1 MIYGPVYSLAS
12 AMPPD
17 VTANV
22 ASFSGRS
29 GLSYILAILVSPLP
43 FLKLIRVVEACAS
56 ICPPIGFLGSA

>member
-1 MIYGPVYSLAS
+1 MKKCLIYKFMVNNKCLYLVVVNKINKRFWYIAMTFKCHVYSLAS

-29 GLSYILAILVSPLP
+29 GL
-43 FLKLIRVVEACAS
+43 
-56 ICPPIGFLGSA
+56 